1 MSEQQP
7 IDPTEVGKIWDFI
20 GFEGKKPVVQP
31 KKSDGSNPTTNG
43 GASNM
48 EGSSEPSS
56 SGGSSGVLR
65 QRNAA
70 GRIVSVKPPPSAG
83 AGQQQQQQPITGSTS
98 AGAASSSGAAAAASG
113 QSANSCCAA
122 PAPVRTGPPKTFRQ
136 KFFSFAPLPWWSLLI
151 FICFFFSEV
160 RWRLNESPCGILGL
174 PDPVNAGQ
182 IKRAF
187 RTISL

>member
-7 IDPTEVGKIWDFI
+7 IDPKEVGKIWDFI
-20 GFEGKKPVVQP
+20 GFDGKKPSGGQQAGQP
-31 KKSDGSNPTTNG
+31 QQQQQQGQTGSAPQPNQPEPTTNG
-43 GASNM
+43 AKNM
-48 EGSSEPSS
+48 EGSSSEPSTGGLRNRRAATPGGPGQPKPSTGAPSGPSS
-56 SGGSSGVLR
+56 SSS
-65 QRNAA
+65 A
-70 GRIVSVKPPPSAG
+70 S
-83 AGQQQQQQPITGSTS
+83 
-98 AGAASSSGAAAAASG
+98 AASAAAAG
-113 QSANSCCAA
+113 FPP
-122 PAPVRTGPPKTFRQ
+122 PAPVQTGPPKTFRQ

-174 PDPVNAGQ
+174 PDPVNSSQ